1 MNATKK
7 IKLTTIFY
15 STVLFKIKYTI
26 SVVLNAKKKNT
37 KSFLFYDKE
46 QKMCCYVD
54 WCYRAKERKV
64 RLSDLTPEYKPK
76 LSSEYYQ
83 NLKRDIS
90 INGLD
95 LDKGVITVKKN
106 NNIIDGHHRYFLLKE
121 IFGDDHEITVIEL
134 LDRYN
139 VILHYIFLL
148 FIIKPIKLIYR
159 CARLI
164 LSNILRYL

>member
-1 MNATKK
+1 MSYTIKK
-7 IKLTTIFY
+7 ILSI
-15 STVLFKIKYTI
+15 
-26 SVVLNAKKKNT
+26 VLNAKKRNT
-37 KSFLFYDKE
+37 KSFLFYDKNE
-46 QKMCCYVD
+46 NMCCYID

-76 LSSEYYQ
+76 LFSEYYQ
-83 NLKRDIS
+83 SIKKDMT
-90 INGLD
+90 INGLN

-121 IFGDDHEITVIEL
+121 IFGDDYEITVIEL